1 MSELKAVNL
10 EAVMQGL
17 ARGASPVSTLWQEP
31 DMMAF
36 LAKGRSYRSEFHVDP
51 SDEVMVMI
59 KGDADV
65 HYITPDG
72 EHKVALVREGEV
84 FRCPAGTP
92 HSPRFP
98 ADAFMLVLE
107 RKRREGEEDRFQWF
121 CEKCKTR
128 LFEIVKHVG
137 DYREDPVSRAYEAFY
152 SAESHRT
159 CKKCGHITPRSP
171 AVERRES

>member
-10 EAVMQGL
+10 EAVMKGL
-17 ARGASPVSTLWQEP
+17 ERGATPVSTLWQEP

-36 LAKGRSYRSEFHVDP
+36 LAKGRAYRSEFHVDP

-59 KGDADV
+59 KGDANV
-65 HYITPDG
+65 HYITPEG
-72 EHKVALVREGEV
+72 EHKVAVVREGEV

-98 ADAFMLVLE
+98 PDAFMLVLE
-107 RKRREGEEDRFQWF
+107 RKRRPDEQDRFLWF
-121 CEKCKTR
+121 CEKCKAQ
-128 LFEIVKHVG
+128 LYEVVKHVA
-137 DYREDPVSRAYEAFY
+137 DYREDPVSRAYDAFH

-159 CKKCGHITPRSP
+159 CAKCGHVQKIPRR
-171 AVERRES
+171 AGGES